1 MNKFVSVSLSSQTI
15 RHVNATVYQKHKV
28 KIKFRYDKTIYYI
41 CGPKANNRP

>member
-1 MNKFVSVSLSSQTI
+1 MNKSVSVSLSSQTI

-41 CGPKANNRP
+41 CGPKADNRP